1 VAERVATRAQIYG
14 RLALTSVRSQYQYR
28 ASFWMQFAGTFVL
41 TVLDFV
47 AILVIFHHLPQLA
60 GWNLGEIAF
69 IYGASYVVFKLA
81 DAVMNSMDRMP
92 LLIRMGTFD
101 QVLTRPLGSL
111 GQVITVELA
120 PRQIGA
126 ALQGFAIFVFSLT
139 RVDVQWTL
147 AKVAVF
153 ISMQV
158 SALIIFCAL
167 FVATNAIAFWITDA
181 REVAN
186 AFTYGGNSLT
196 QYPMHVF
203 GLWFRRILGYAFVLA
218 WIDYFPSLY
227 ILEKPDAF
235 GAPPVFRF
243 LSPVAAAF
251 IAVVAAVVW
260 RSAVRHYRSTGS

>member
-1 VAERVATRAQIYG
+1 VASRAAIYG
-14 RLALTSVRSQYQYR
+14 RLAATSVRSQYQYR
-28 ASFWMQFAGTFVL
+28 VSFWMQFVGTFVL
-41 TVLDFV
+41 TILDFV

-60 GWNLGEIAF
+60 GWDLGEIAF

-81 DAVMNSMDRMP
+81 DAVMNSMDRIP

-111 GQVITVELA
+111 GQVLIVELA

-126 ALQGFAIFVFSLT
+126 ALQGL
-139 RVDVQWTL
+139 RVDVQWTA

-158 SALIIFCAL
+158 SAFVIFCAL

-186 AFTYGGNSLT
+186 AFTYGGNYLT
-196 QYPMHVF
+196 QYPLHIF

-227 ILEKPDAF
+227 ILGKPDAL

-243 LSPVAAAF
+243 LSPVAAVL
-251 IAVVAAVVW
+251 IAAVAAFVW

>member
-1 VAERVATRAQIYG
+1 VASRAAIYG

-28 ASFWMQFAGTFVL
+28 ASFWMQFVGTFVL

-60 GWNLGEIAF
+60 GWTLGEIAF

-81 DAVMNSMDRMP
+81 DAVMNSMDRIP

-126 ALQGFAIFVFSLT
+126 ALQGLAILVFSLS
-139 RVDVQWTL
+139 RVDVQWTP

-153 ISMQV
+153 VSMQI
-158 SALIIFCAL
+158 SAFVIFCAL

-181 REVAN
+181 REIAN
-186 AFTYGGNSLT
+186 AFTYGGNYLT
-196 QYPMHVF
+196 QFPLHVF

-227 ILEKPDAF
+227 ILDKPDAL

-243 LSPVAAAF
+243 LSPLAAALIAGVAAL
-251 IAVVAAVVW
+251 VW
-260 RSAVRHYRSTGS
+260 RAAVRHYRSTGS